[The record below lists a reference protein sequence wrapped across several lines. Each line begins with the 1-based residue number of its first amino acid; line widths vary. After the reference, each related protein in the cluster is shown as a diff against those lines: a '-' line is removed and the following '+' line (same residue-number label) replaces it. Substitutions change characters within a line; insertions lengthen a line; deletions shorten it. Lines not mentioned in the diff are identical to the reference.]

1 MESLRAYNLKLVA
14 NILPLHVAK
23 HFLRN
28 AGKKDEVIIFLQE
41 ITIYGKNVTCH
52 LGVRLQGSEDC
63 FCKRCASLQQL
74 QRILHFAVL
83 QE

>member
-28 AGKKDEVIIFLQE
+28 AGKKDEVHKVSTNYFLHKL
-41 ITIYGKNVTCH
+41 TIY
-52 LGVRLQGSEDC
+52 SENH
-63 FCKRCASLQQL
+63 
-74 QRILHFAVL
+74 IT
-83 QE
+83 